1 MCSTLNLI
9 KTMKKQVYFAS
20 ALLLLGMFTLSCS
33 KIESNNETPEEI
45 IEEAAP
51 VKYTFTGS
59 VSAKTPTTKSVN
71 VSGETAWE
79 EGEEI
84 AVYYQKDDD
93 SFATTIA
100 TVGERRPDGSAPFTA
115 TLEDAKDGTTV
126 KFVYPATL
134 VSASGELDASAM
146 AAQHGTIAD
155 ISANF
160 DAATGS
166 GTLVTNG
173 TSCGTS
179 EQVTM
184 TNRALIGKFTP
195 KYGGVAIDEIT
206 TLTVTDG
213 TNTYTV
219 TPAAPETAF
228 DDEGIYVAMLPVD
241 NQEVIITACTA
252 TQNYGFG
259 GKKITLAAGKLYTN
273 LAIAMSRLVDLATV
287 TANTTLLDGDF
298 VTGTLDVANYPV
310 QISIADDA
318 SVTLSKVSI
327 IGIDDASYPWAGI
340 TCTGDATITLS
351 GTNTVTGF
359 KREYP
364 GIQAGPAE
372 TTLTIQGTGSLTASC
387 NSINSGGYAAGIGA
401 ASVIPCGNI
410 VIAGGNITANG
421 GADAAG
427 IGGASDRTCGNITI
441 SGGTVIARCASEYTY
456 GPGIGSGIN
465 ATCGNIT
472 ISGGNVTATA
482 SNNGAAGIGTGGMHS
497 TCGNILISG
506 GTVVATGSDEGP
518 GIGAGYSYCTCGSI
532 TIRADITS
540 VTATRGSN
548 TRTGDSSHTD
558 PCIGAVV
565 PGAGSNNCGYI
576 YFGTSQMTTNKKA
589 MDYPLTFLRWSPWPT
604 SGSDYGGL
612 HIEISNEERTWTLT
626 PASS

>member
-33 KIESNNETPEEI
+33 KIESNNETPEET
-45 IEEAAP
+45 IEEATP

-59 VSAKTPTTKSVN
+59 VSAKTPATKSVN

-134 VSASGELDASAM
+134 VSATGELDASAM

-206 TLTVTDG
+206 TLIITDG

-228 DDEGIYVAMLPVD
+228 DDGGIYVAMLPVD
-241 NQEVIITACTA
+241 NQEVIITASTA

-259 GKKITLAAGKLYTN
+259 GKKISLAAGKLYTN
-273 LAIAMSRLVDLATV
+273 LAIAMSRIVDLATV

-318 SVTLSKVSI
+318 SVTLSNVTI

-359 KREYP
+359 EWEYP
-364 GIQAGPAE
+364 GIQAGPAG

-387 NSINSGGYAAGIGA
+387 NSIDSGVAAGIGA
-401 ASVIPCGNI
+401 ALDIPCGNI

-421 GADAAG
+421 AADAAG
-427 IGGASDRTCGNITI
+427 IGGAPNGACGDITI
-441 SGGTVIARCASEYTY
+441 SGGTVIARCAAEYTD

-465 ATCGNIT
+465 AACGNIT

-482 SNNGAAGIGTGGMHS
+482 SNNGAAGIGTGGTHS

-506 GTVVATGSDEGP
+506 GTVVATGSDVGP
-518 GIGAGYSYCTCGSI
+518 GIGAGFRNCTCGTI
-532 TIRADITS
+532 TIGAGITS
-540 VTATRGSN
+540 VTATRGSK

-565 PGAGSNNCGYI
+565 PGVGSNNCGFI
-576 YFGTSQMTTNKKA
+576 YFGTSQMTTNKQTKSN
-589 MDYPLTFLRWSPWPT
+589 PLTFLKWSPWPT